1 MCIPN
6 NFFQYFVDYKLGEDY
21 TNTSVQY
28 SAHFMQ
34 YIGFAAQIPNLFFNW
49 MNIFLNIGGNITGR
63 IVWTLFVNILVF
75 VFTIV
80 LAMVD
85 SSEWPGIFFYLTV
98 GSVVILNSNN
108 YIPIFKKQISYLQN
122 LLIDFVICS
131 VKWNLPKYCFRNCR
145 QNAFQSYWS
154 CGFRHSK

>member
-1 MCIPN
+1 MFIPN

-98 GSVVILNSNN
+98 GSVVILNSNTYS
-108 YIPIFKKQISYLQN
+108 YIN
-122 LLIDFVICS
+122 
-131 VKWNLPKYCFRNCR
+131 N
-145 QNAFQSYWS
+145 
-154 CGFRHSK
+154 

>member
-28 SAHFMQ
+28 AAHFMQ

-98 GSVVILNSNN
+98 GSVVILNSNI
-108 YIPIFKKQISYLQN
+108 YILSINI
-122 LLIDFVICS
+122 
-131 VKWNLPKYCFRNCR
+131 
-145 QNAFQSYWS
+145 
-154 CGFRHSK
+154 

>member
-1 MCIPN
+1 MFIPN
-6 NFFQYFVDYKLGEDY
+6 NIFQYFVDYKLGEDY

-98 GSVVILNSNN
+98 GSVVILNSNTYS
-108 YIPIFKKQISYLQN
+108 YINIYKS
-122 LLIDFVICS
+122 LLINFVICS
-131 VKWNLPKYCFRNCR
+131 VKWNLPKYSFRNCR
-145 QNAFQSYWS
+145 QNAFQPYWS